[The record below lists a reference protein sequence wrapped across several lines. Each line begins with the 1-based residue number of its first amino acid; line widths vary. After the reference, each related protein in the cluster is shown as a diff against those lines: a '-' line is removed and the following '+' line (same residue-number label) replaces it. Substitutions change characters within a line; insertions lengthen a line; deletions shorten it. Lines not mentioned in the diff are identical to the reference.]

1 MIDPAWITV
10 PAIILLITG
19 GLVIVTAIVM
29 VVWGRS
35 ITGTEGP
42 DQPLKD
48 ERYASPS
55 LYQFSWLAVGRR
67 RLPGYVSL
75 SARAAVL
82 RYLRSYPGRRPREI
96 ADALGIDYANVKQ
109 TCRHMAD
116 AGQLRATGSG
126 HYYPADS
133 SRENAAVP

>member
-10 PAIILLITG
+10 PAIILLVTG
-19 GLVIVTAIVM
+19 GLIVVTAIVM
-29 VVWGRS
+29 VVWSRSMTGRGS
-35 ITGTEGP
+35 P
-42 DQPLKD
+42 DQSIK
-48 ERYASPS
+48 EEQYASPL

-96 ADALGIDYANVKQ
+96 AYALGIDYANVKQ

-126 HYYPADS
+126 RYYSVAIS
-133 SRENAAVP
+133 SDDAAVR